1 MANRDEFRFSIELR
15 ADESRQ
21 GPGRIVGQLMRY
33 GEQAQ
38 DRRELFEKDSLE
50 WPSDGVIL
58 NRQHQRG
65 SPILRFTP
73 TVDGNAV
80 TLDAAIPDTVA
91 GRDCATEIR
100 AGLLRGL
107 SIEFRALKER
117 VSGGVRR
124 IQKAVLTGAGLVD
137 SPSYATSAVELRR
150 GLRRRVWL

>member
-38 DRRELFEKDSLE
+38 DRRELFEAGSLE
-50 WPSDGVIL
+50 WPSDGGIVL
-58 NRQHQRG
+58 NRQHSRQ
-65 SPILRFTP
+65 SPILRFIP
-73 TVDGNAV
+73 TIDGDVV
-80 TLDAAIPDTVA
+80 TLDAAIPDTTA
-91 GRDCATEIR
+91 GRDAATEIR
-100 AGLLRGL
+100 TGLLKGL
-107 SIEFRALKER
+107 SIEFRSLKER

-137 SPSYATSAVELRR
+137 SPSYATGVELRSK
-150 GLRRRVWL
+150 RRRVWL

>member
-73 TVDGNAV
+73 TVDGKRCDPRRGNPGYRRW
-80 TLDAAIPDTVA
+80 TRLCK
-91 GRDCATEIR
+91 RKIR

-107 SIEFRALKER
+107 SIEFSCPERA
-117 VSGGVRR
+117 GF
-124 IQKAVLTGAGLVD
+124 
-137 SPSYATSAVELRR
+137 R
-150 GLRRRVWL
+150 GCQAHPEKLC

>member
-1 MANRDEFRFSIELR
+1 MAKKDEIRFSIELR
-15 ADESRQ
+15 ADEARQ

-58 NRQHQRG
+58 NRQHTRTA
-65 SPILRFTP
+65 PILRFTP
-73 TVDGNAV
+73 TIDGDVV
-80 TLDAAIPDTVA
+80 TLDAAIPDTTA
-91 GRDCATEIR
+91 GRDAATEIR
-100 AGLLRGL
+100 SGLLRGL
-107 SIEFRALKER
+107 SIEFRSLRER

-137 SPSYATSAVELRR
+137 TPAYQSAVELRSK
-150 GLRRRVWL
+150 RRRVWL

>member
-1 MANRDEFRFSIELR
+1 MAKKDEIRFAIEVR

-58 NRQHQRG
+58 NRQHTRTA
-65 SPILRFTP
+65 PILRFTP
-73 TVDGNAV
+73 TIDGDAV
-80 TLDAAIPDTVA
+80 TLDAAIPDTTA
-91 GRDCATEIR
+91 GRDAATEIR
-100 AGLLRGL
+100 TGLLKGL
-107 SIEFRALKER
+107 SIEFRSLKER

-137 SPSYATSAVELRR
+137 SPSYKSAVEVRSK
-150 GLRRRVWL
+150 RRRVWL